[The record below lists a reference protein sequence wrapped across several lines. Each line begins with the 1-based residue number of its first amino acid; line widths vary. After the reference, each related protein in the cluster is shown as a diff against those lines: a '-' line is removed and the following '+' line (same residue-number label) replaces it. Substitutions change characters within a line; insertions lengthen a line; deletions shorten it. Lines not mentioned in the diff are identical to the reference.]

1 MMIDTTYHKIA
12 SKIVALFADG
22 RLTYEDWNYIA
33 LNVVTQGRQDY
44 LLNRIEHFANGV
56 VEYRNQIKFGD
67 NGYEQDSL
75 F

>member
-1 MMIDTTYHKIA
+1 MIDNTYHKIA

-33 LNVVTQGRQDY
+33 LNVVTQGRQEY
-44 LLNRIEHFANGV
+44 LLNRIEHFGASV
-56 VEYRNQIKFGD
+56 VEYRNQIQFGES
-67 NGYEQDSL
+67 GYEQDVL